1 MTDDQSEAV
10 HTTPAGVASSF
21 HKANT
26 VANPNAQK
34 TAAIVA
40 RRDSRFPSKRESRNN
55 ARARPPEHCM
65 DGTMII
71 DKEHSHITIKD
82 VPSFGETMSTEYA
95 ARYRI
100 IGRTRGTL

>member
-1 MTDDQSEAV
+1 
-10 HTTPAGVASSF
+10 
-21 HKANT
+21 
-26 VANPNAQK
+26 
-34 TAAIVA
+34 
-40 RRDSRFPSKRESRNN
+40 
-55 ARARPPEHCM
+55 M